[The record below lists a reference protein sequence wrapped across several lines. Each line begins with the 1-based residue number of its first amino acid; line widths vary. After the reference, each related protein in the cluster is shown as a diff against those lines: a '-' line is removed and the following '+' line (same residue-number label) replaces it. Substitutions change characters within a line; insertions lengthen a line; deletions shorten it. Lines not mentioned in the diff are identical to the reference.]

1 MDQIYKFPQKQ
12 REIYYEKITSLKNK
26 LLMLKGTL
34 RETNSSNTEKQ
45 YKQIYLAMNGL
56 KNEITMQSNAV
67 TAAKENR
74 EVHNRGRDVKEA
86 KRNYEDAM
94 KLVIEKD
101 EEIAMM
107 KKELYEKEELIKMNF
122 EELARQKSDIDL
134 LLEDNRLLKFEQT
147 SLQIDYETA
156 KAAIGRTSDVTLE
169 YRIR

>member
-45 YKQIYLAMNGL
+45 YKQIYLAMNSL
-56 KNEITMQSNAV
+56 KNEITLQSNAV
-67 TAAKENR
+67 TVAKENR
-74 EVHNRGRDVKEA
+74 EVHNRGRDKEA

-101 EEIAMM
+101 EEIAVLR
-107 KKELYEKEELIKMNF
+107 KELYEKEELIKINF
-122 EELARQKSDIDL
+122 EELARQKADIDL
-134 LLEDNRLLKFEQT
+134 LLEDNRLMKF
-147 SLQIDYETA
+147 
-156 KAAIGRTSDVTLE
+156 
-169 YRIR
+169 